1 MVKHYNF
8 ASLYKKLRPLFK
20 HTIDI
25 KRPKVITDE
34 TTGIS
39 REEFETVANGVEAYV
54 TQEIRAPYLAVNND
68 DTLRITSYFNVH
80 VKYDVDIR
88 PGDYVVAYRD
98 DGKNIA
104 HGFCGRV
111 RYGTAFNRAMI
122 NIDDTKAQNPEPY

>member
-8 ASLYKKLRPLFK
+8 APIYKKLRPLFK
-20 HTIDI
+20 HTVDI
-25 KRPKVITDE
+25 RRPKVVYDE
-34 TTGIS
+34 ETGIS
-39 REEFETVANGVEAYV
+39 RESFETIAEGIEAYV
-54 TQEIRAPYLAVNND
+54 TQEIRAPYLAINND

-88 PGDYVVAYRD
+88 PGDYVIGYRD
-98 DGKNIA
+98 DGRNIS

-111 RYGTAFNRAMI
+111 RYGTAINRAMI

>member
-8 ASLYKKLRPLFK
+8 APIYKKLRPLFK
-20 HTIDI
+20 HTVDI
-25 KRPKVITDE
+25 KRPVVVFDE
-34 TTGIS
+34 ETGIS
-39 REEFETVANGVEAYV
+39 RESFETIAEGIEAYV
-54 TQEIRAPYLAVNND
+54 TQEIRAPYLAINND

-88 PGDYVVAYRD
+88 PGDYVIGYRD
-98 DGKNIA
+98 DGRNIS

-111 RYGTAFNRAMI
+111 RYGTAINRAMI